1 MGQDQRI
8 RSGQAAFAK
17 GFVVPVVL
25 LAGAQAWFVA
35 AHVRSDTLASPA
47 AVAVA
52 FVAAL
57 RDGSLLQ
64 ATGQTLLAA
73 FGGLA
78 IGGGIG
84 LLVGFLLGLFK
95 ILDRLL
101 EVTVESLRPIPAVA
115 LIPLAILLFG
125 FGYRLEMTC
134 VAFSCAW
141 TMLILTRGA
150 VAGVEIRLLEVS
162 DALRFNLFD
171 KIVKF
176 VLPAALPRVFV
187 AFRLATSLSLI
198 VAVTTE
204 IAANPIGL
212 GYGMIIAE
220 QTLHPEVMLAFLV
233 WIGLLGWVLNQALL
247 FMQRTCFGRAALGEG
262 SC

>member
-1 MGQDQRI
+1 MPFG
-8 RSGQAAFAK
+8 RSAFPK
-17 GFVVPVVL
+17 GFIVPVAL
-25 LAGAQAWFVA
+25 LAAAEAWFVV

-47 AVAVA
+47 AVAIA
-52 FVAAL
+52 ALAAL
-57 RDGSLLQ
+57 RDGSLLR

-78 IGGGIG
+78 IGGAIG
-84 LLVGFLLGLFK
+84 LALGFILGLLR
-95 ILDRLL
+95 IVDQLL
-101 EVTVESLRPIPAVA
+101 EVTIELLRPIPAVA
-115 LIPLAILLFG
+115 LIPLTILLFG

-141 TMLILTRGA
+141 TMLILTRSA
-150 VAGVEIRLLEVS
+150 VASVEGRLLEVA

-171 KIVKF
+171 KIVKI
-176 VLPAALPRVFV
+176 VLPAALPRVFI
-187 AFRLATSLSLI
+187 AFRLAVGLSLI

-220 QTLHPEVMLAFLV
+220 QTLHPEVMLAFLA
-233 WIGLLGWVLNQALL
+233 WTGLLGWGINQTLL
-247 FMQRTCFGRAALGEG
+247 LVQRTCFGRAALVEERR
-262 SC
+262 